1 MAAFAIRASSAE
13 ALTLL
18 SSGTRPSTTPF
29 APWGDTS
36 AYFLMP
42 GGGFESGAPGW
53 SLAGGPKV
61 VSGNESFFV
70 NAKTDANHRAIPTGV
85 QAISPTVCAAMGENK
100 IRLFVKNS
108 GVASSTLHV
117 QA

>member
-1 MAAFAIRASSAE
+1 MTMEAFVRRSRRFTRTVAFIASGSALGMAAFAIRASSAE

-18 SSGTRPSTTPF
+18 PSCAARPSTTPF

-53 SLAGGPKV
+53 SLAGGP
-61 VSGNESFFV
+61 
-70 NAKTDANHRAIPTGV
+70 
-85 QAISPTVCAAMGENK
+85 
-100 IRLFVKNS
+100 
-108 GVASSTLHV
+108 
-117 QA
+117 